1 MLPSRRRPPK
11 RLPEEFGSGSKTT
24 GTFLQS
30 KNVGVCTD
38 VFSKH
43 WVAVGGNKRSA
54 SDIRSEHRIIAMTN
68 CLIEHP
74 DAGYEKCA
82 EALEDIGTTS
92 NSIAII
98 TARVKRVARWRS
110 AHPDGTSEDCSREL
124 GIPLRK
130 VVNFWSS
137 ATCGWRTVIDK

>member
-43 WVAVGGNKRSA
+43 WVAAGGNKRSA
-54 SDIRSEHRIIAMTN
+54 SDIRSEHRIIAMIN
-68 CLIEHP
+68 WLIEHP
-74 DAGYEKCA
+74 DAGYDKCA
-82 EALEDIGTTS
+82 EALEGIGTTS
-92 NSIAII
+92 NSIAQI
-98 TARVKRVARWRS
+98 AAGVKRVARWRS
-110 AHPDGTSEDCSREL
+110 ANPGGTPEDCSREL
-124 GIPLRK
+124 DMLLRRGI
-130 VVNFWSS
+130 NFWPT
-137 ATCGWRTVIDK
+137 ATLWLENGYR

>member
-54 SDIRSEHRIIAMTN
+54 SDIRSEHRIIAMIN
-68 CLIEHP
+68 WLIEHP
-74 DAGYEKCA
+74 DAGYDKCA
-82 EALEDIGTTS
+82 EALEGIGTTS
-92 NSIAII
+92 NSIAQI
-98 TARVKRVARWRS
+98 AAGVKRVARWRS
-110 AHPDGTSEDCSREL
+110 ANPGCTPEDCSREL
-124 GIPLRK
+124 DMLLRRGI
-130 VVNFWSS
+130 NFWPT
-137 ATCGWRTVIDK
+137 ATLWLENGYR